1 MKYQRG
7 LLFGLIMC
15 LSSCTTIRNS
25 NVEDIRV
32 DGLPL
37 GNVEDVARV
46 QIQTYKK
53 DPRNPLYPWW
63 SATII
68 AFDGIDLPKNHK
80 ASVIQTTP
88 GKHKVGIAYSI
99 EAEFNPIGKRVR
111 NTCLIESMEL
121 EAGKLLYI
129 NSLSINAIG
138 QCSIKYGQDDPM
150 TAYQKRKR

>member
-37 GNVEDVARV
+37 GKVEDVARI

-99 EAEFNPIGKRVR
+99 EAEFNPTGKRVR
-111 NTCLIESMEL
+111 STCQFDDMEL
-121 EAGKLLYI
+121 KVGKLIFI
-129 NSLSINAIG
+129 NSLSINLL
-138 QCSIKYGQDDPM
+138 QHCSIKYGEDDPF
-150 TAYQKRKR
+150 TAYQRK